1 MSVTEIERAIQELP
15 ASEVGV
21 LMSWF
26 EAYYHQV
33 WDKQIEAD
41 LKSGALNDLLHE
53 VDEEINAG
61 LAKQL

>member
-1 MSVTEIERAIQELP
+1 MSVTEIEQAIEKLP
-15 ASEVGV
+15 ASDVGV

-26 EAYYHQV
+26 EDYYHKV

-41 LKSGALNDLLHE
+41 LRSGALNDLLQE

-61 LAKQL
+61 LANPL

>member
-1 MSVTEIERAIQELP
+1 MSVTEIERAIQKLP

-26 EAYYHQV
+26 ENYYHQV

-41 LKSGALNDLLHE
+41 LDSGALNDLLQE

-61 LAKQL
+61 LAKPL